1 MLRSACRVPQNAE
14 RRTRMDSYQSPITH
28 NQITDV
34 IGKLPYRIA
43 LAGGWIDQPFASK
56 HNPSPPGSMVV
67 VSVEPQFRFMER
79 AGICIGTRNIALELW
94 KDGLPNRDPD
104 ELVAELYAAE
114 NKGKA
119 EPSGSQDMIGLVY
132 PGISRLDYDYVHR
145 GGIFPRH
152 IESNNDPR
160 VASWLEHVIHILPVA
175 PRPEGYNPLETK
187 NLEPVWIARLGQS
200 GKACYDAIVARDVAA
215 LGASMN
221 ECMVCWEAI
230 LPATVR
236 HHTLQV
242 DLMPLLENYQARYPG
257 AMYSGC
263 GGGYLYVAS
272 DEPVPGAFH
281 VKVRTSSHE

>member
-1 MLRSACRVPQNAE
+1 MKNHE
-14 RRTRMDSYQSPITH
+14 DMK
-28 NQITDV
+28 ITDI

-67 VSVEPQFRFMER
+67 VCIEPQFRFMER

-94 KDGLPNRDPD
+94 KDGLPERNPD
-104 ELVAELYAAE
+104 ELVQELYETE
-114 NKGKA
+114 NEGKA

-132 PGISRLDYDYVHR
+132 PGISRLDYDYAHR
-145 GGIFPRH
+145 AGIFPRH
-152 IESNNDPR
+152 IESNNDPQ
-160 VASWLEHVIHILPVA
+160 VASWLERVIHILPVS

-187 NLEPVWIARLGQS
+187 NLEPQWIERLGQS
-200 GKACYDAIVARDVAA
+200 GKDCYNAILERDITA

-221 ECMVCWEAI
+221 ECMLCWERI
-230 LPATVR
+230 LPGTVR
-236 HHTLQV
+236 HHTLTL
-242 DLMPLLENYQARYPG
+242 DLMPLLEYYQASYPG

-272 DEPVPGAFH
+272 ESPVSGAFNI
-281 VKVRTSSHE
+281 KVRIGVVQNGD